1 MKDYKLVM
9 DKEEEKVCIKRSKS
23 KLAESDD
30 WKEDKY
36 CLVKSNYEQ
45 RLTEVVQSVQEH
57 KMLKY
62 WEKHI
67 IPKLMDYTR
76 SSFKAFEFEDFFE

>member
-1 MKDYKLVM
+1 ME
-9 DKEEEKVCIKRSKS
+9 KEKGEEKVVVKRTTS
-23 KLAESDD
+23 KLPESEEQN
-30 WKEDKY
+30 EDKY
-36 CLVKSNYEQ
+36 VMVSSNYEQ
-45 RLTEVVQSVQEH
+45 SLPEVVQSVQEH

-76 SSFKAFEFEDFFE
+76 SSFKAFEFEDYFEQLR